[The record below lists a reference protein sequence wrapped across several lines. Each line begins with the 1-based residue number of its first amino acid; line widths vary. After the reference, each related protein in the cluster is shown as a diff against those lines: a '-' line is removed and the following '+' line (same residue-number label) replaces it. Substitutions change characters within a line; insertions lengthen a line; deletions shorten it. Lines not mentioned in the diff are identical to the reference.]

1 MLRTHKGH
9 LLPVSLPQDVRSE
22 EPMMLAKLMASIILV
37 WLIAE
42 IVNIIGRK
50 VEVVWFF
57 MITAMAISLYM
68 VVLMW
73 MWR

>member
-1 MLRTHKGH
+1 
-9 LLPVSLPQDVRSE
+9 
-22 EPMMLAKLMASIILV
+22 MMLAKLMASIILV